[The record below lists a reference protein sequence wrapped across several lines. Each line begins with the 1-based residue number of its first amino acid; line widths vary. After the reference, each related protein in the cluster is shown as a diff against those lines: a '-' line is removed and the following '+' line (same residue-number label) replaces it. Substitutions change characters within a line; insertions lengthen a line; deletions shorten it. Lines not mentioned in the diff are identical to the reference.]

1 MIKKSIEH
9 RKRSAGQR
17 EMIEEA
23 VTQHFDKKHTVVQNP
38 LQFPDR
44 DFPSKKEETAT

>member
-9 RKRSAGQR
+9 RKSSDG
-17 EMIEEA
+17 ETVMIKEA
-23 VTQHFDKKHTVVQNP
+23 VDRHFDKKHTVVQNP

-44 DFPSKKEETAT
+44 DFPSTKEETET